1 MSKYEYIIFDLDGT
15 LIDPKIGQI
24 NSVDY
29 ALKSFNIYEPN
40 KEILSKFIGP
50 PLKESFAKYYNF
62 NEEQIEKGIE
72 KYREYFISKGLK
84 QAKLYDGI
92 LEMLQEFYLSNRKML
107 IATSYP
113 TAFAEEIA

>member
-62 NEEQIEKGIE
+62 NEEQIEKGISPLQCE
-72 KYREYFISKGLK
+72 IYNSFKHNNLDKIFINKNYWFWFYKLVQFYKVIMKKY
-84 QAKLYDGI
+84 
-92 LEMLQEFYLSNRKML
+92 
-107 IATSYP
+107 
-113 TAFAEEIA
+113 